1 MYYSN
6 FMKPFSHR
14 GETLVGIIVWVT
26 IIAIVIGSIAKILSI
41 QYVIEDDYVRN
52 QTLTALQNNATNIVK
67 KLDTSSVAE
76 NEIFAM
82 YKDSVNRKYIVMTG
96 SNVEIYK
103 YIDRQGSWVSNT
115 GSFDDT
121 IYTQLLTIDK
131 NDSSLLHKQIIKG
144 EIRELIR
151 K

>member
-1 MYYSN
+1 
-6 FMKPFSHR
+6 MKPFNHR
-14 GETLVGIIVWVT
+14 GETLVGIIVGVT

-67 KLDTSSVAE
+67 KLDTSSISE
-76 NEIFAM
+76 NEVFAM
-82 YKDSVNRKYIVMTG
+82 YKDSVNRKYLVMTG

-103 YIDRQGSWVSNT
+103 YVDRQGTWVSNT
-115 GSFDDT
+115 GSFNDT
-121 IYTQLLTIDK
+121 IYTQLLTVDK
-131 NDSSLLHKQIIKG
+131 NDSSLLRKQIIKG